1 MRGGCRLQQGVL
13 EHSQDKRDR
22 DQAIRQGGGGVGV
35 SGVSQGAVIAR
46 NKRKGVAVFGNGA
59 APEKGSSALSRLAAC

>member
-1 MRGGCRLQQGVL
+1 
-13 EHSQDKRDR
+13 
-22 DQAIRQGGGGVGV
+22 
-35 SGVSQGAVIAR
+35 VIAR